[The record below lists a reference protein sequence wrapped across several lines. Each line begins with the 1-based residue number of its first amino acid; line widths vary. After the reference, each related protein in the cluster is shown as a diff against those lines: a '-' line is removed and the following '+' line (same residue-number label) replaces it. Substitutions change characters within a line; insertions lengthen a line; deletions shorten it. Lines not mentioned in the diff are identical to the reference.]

1 MPEAV
6 PEVAENTNST
16 DVSVTVS
23 ELAARLDVTLPR
35 LQRVLKREP
44 FAALLQKQARATRTG
59 TRTVTCVSVSVIPA
73 LQEALREG
81 NNEHKREHL
90 RPLPLVSPTDEQTR
104 AYLEMLTRQ
113 ADARIAEQ
121 AQTIADLRRDKDE
134 LRLERERLQCEVLA
148 LTFQVQEFRSIGA
161 KQNSPQEA
169 TGETNETVSAGVS
182 VVPTQ
187 KRRWWW
193 QRRES
198 E

>member
-1 MPEAV
+1 
-6 PEVAENTNST
+6 
-16 DVSVTVS
+16 
-23 ELAARLDVTLPR
+23 
-35 LQRVLKREP
+35 
-44 FAALLQKQARATRTG
+44 
-59 TRTVTCVSVSVIPA
+59 
-73 LQEALREG
+73 
-81 NNEHKREHL
+81 
-90 RPLPLVSPTDEQTR
+90 VSPTDEQTR